1 MMSSYRMR
9 VKAFEDTLSQDL
21 IDIKTLRKL
30 CFNGIP
36 DEQGFRALC
45 WKILLNYLPA
55 DQTTWC
61 ETLAKTRQLYA
72 HYVEELI
79 VTPGNGDDHPLSVN
93 PDSQWQTFFKDN
105 EVLLQIDKDVRRL
118 CPEISFFQ
126 QAAEYPCKAVV
137 TSGGRKRLHRRV
149 THSTLSSANVQR
161 RGLGIALVVRKAA
174 EDYAPLEE
182 GREAHWEVVERLL
195 FLYAKMNPGQG
206 YVQGMNEIIGPIYY
220 TFATDPVLENREH
233 AEADCFF
240 VFTNLMGEI
249 RDFFIKSL
257 DETESG
263 INRLM
268 SKLNQTMKQ
277 KDLEV
282 WEKLYAIELHP
293 QYYSFRWLTLLL
305 SQEFPLPDV
314 LRIWDSLFA
323 DELRFSFLNHICCA
337 MILLVREDILAGDF
351 PSIVKLLQHYPSS
364 VDIPTVISKA
374 VELAGRDVHGSLLH
388 R

>member
-9 VKAFEDTLSQDL
+9 VKAFEDTLSQNL

-30 CFNGIP
+30 CFNEISFFQQAAEYPCKAVVTSG
-36 DEQGFRALC
+36 GRKRLHRRV
-45 WKILLNYLPA
+45 
-55 DQTTWC
+55 THS
-61 ETLAKTRQLYA
+61 TLSSANVQRRGLG
-72 HYVEELI
+72 
-79 VTPGNGDDHPLSVN
+79 VTKVSL
-93 PDSQWQTFFKDN
+93 FFLK
-105 EVLLQIDKDVRRL
+105 RRL

-161 RGLGIALVVRKAA
+161 RGLGVTKIALVVRKAA